1 MKTIIKKLKEIFW
14 NWIEAEVYDFLSK
27 IQN

>member
-1 MKTIIKKLKEIFW
+1 MKTIIKKLKEFFW